1 MSAPAKE
8 TSITITLD
16 GRPVRAAAG
25 AYALDVARAA
35 GVEIPTLC
43 HHPDLEPV
51 GACRLCMVEVT
62 HPDWRGWSGLMTA
75 CLYPVSEGMQ
85 ISTRSE
91 RVLEARRRL
100 LALLAARCPGSEV
113 IQELAQKHGAST
125 DRLASDAD
133 ADSCILCGLCTR
145 TCETFA
151 TAAITT
157 HGRGTDK
164 AVGTFFGTPP
174 EDCVGCGACAMI
186 CPTGHIQGRREQ
198 RAYHIWGR
206 EFPLA
211 SCRVVHNMCVGC
223 GACEEACPFDVPRVM
238 VIRGGARVA
247 AIPEQHCRGCGACVG
262 ACPTGAVQSRES
274 VGDQPPGAATVIAC
288 TRSGLSSAQLPDGV
302 ELIAFDC
309 VGRVT
314 PAMILDRLARGSG
327 GVLVLGRHQEICRHH
342 GAEDPAQAR
351 VERTSKLAGLL
362 GLNPARVRFEVPA
375 AGPNG
380 PREAVARFAAEVAE
394 LPPLTA
400 HANIGTQDEGL
411 DSALALVEALSSS
424 RGDDQIEERR
434 AGNHS
439 ELRVPRSALLTGA
452 LPCLELLGGDLFR
465 PVELAGVLATAASV
479 LARLTGAEVSPCFE
493 RLGDDARLRADAMEG
508 AGQVF
513 SMDPEE
519 AADLREAGLDVTL
532 VDDLLRERCRPNGHG
547 GKVACFDAPGS
558 RELLEAMGYEAVE
571 LGADPLPDEFS
582 LSPRHRMFAEQLL
595 QRAEAQGVEKLLVPS
610 PGALARWAIVCRHG
624 TWRAS
629 SVTPVLGVQLAAD
642 STSVEERR
650 ARGERRER
658 GGEA

>member
-1 MSAPAKE
+1 MSPARE

-16 GRPVRAAAG
+16 GRTVRAAAG
-25 AYALDVARAA
+25 AHALDVARAA

-62 HPDWRGWSGLMTA
+62 HPDWRGWSGLMAA
-75 CLYPVSEGMQ
+75 CLYPVSDGMQ

-100 LALLAARCPGSEV
+100 LALLAARCPSSDV
-113 IQELAQKHGAST
+113 IQELARAHGAST

-145 TCETFA
+145 ACETYA
-151 TAAITT
+151 TSAITT

-164 AVGTFFGTPP
+164 AVGTFFGAAP

-186 CPTGHIQGRREQ
+186 CPTGHIEAQREQ

-262 ACPTGAVQSRES
+262 ACPSGAVKSREA
-274 VGDQPPGAATVIAC
+274 VGQQPAGAATVIAC
-288 TRSGLSSAQLPDGV
+288 TRSGLSPKQLPEGV

-309 VGRVT
+309 TGRVT
-314 PAMILDRLARGSG
+314 PAMILDRLARGSS
-327 GVLVLGRHQEICRHH
+327 GVLVLGRHQEICRHR
-342 GAEDPAQAR
+342 GAEDPARAR
-351 VERTSKLAGLL
+351 VERTALLAELMGLR
-362 GLNPARVRFEVPA
+362 GERVRFEIPA
-375 AGPNG
+375 PGASGPG
-380 PREAVARFAAEVAE
+380 EAVARFAADMAE
-394 LPPLTA
+394 LPALAA
-400 HANIGTQDEGL
+400 HDDAGTQDEGL
-411 DSALALVEALSSS
+411 DSALTLAARVDAREA
-424 RGDDQIEERR
+424 RR
-434 AGNHS
+434 PDGP
-439 ELRVPRSALLTGA
+439 VLLAGA

-465 PVELAGVLATAASV
+465 PVELAGVLATASSV
-479 LARLTGAEVSPCFE
+479 LGRLTGAEVSPYFG
-493 RLGDDARLRADAMEG
+493 RSGDTAAQQIETLTG
-508 AGQVF
+508 AGRVF

-519 AADLREAGLDVTL
+519 AGTLREAGLNVTL
-532 VDDLLRERCRPNGHG
+532 VDDLLQAEAESVG
-547 GKVACFDAPGS
+547 GAGCKVACLGS
-558 RELLEAMGYEAVE
+558 AGGELLEALGHEPVD

-582 LSPRHRMFAEQLL
+582 MSPRHRMMAELLL
-595 QRAEAQGVEKLLVPS
+595 QRAEAQGAERLLVPS
-610 PGALARWAIVCRHG
+610 PAALARWAIICRHG

-629 SVTPVLGVQLAAD
+629 AVTPVLGVQLAAAA
-642 STSVEERR
+642 TCEMTR
-650 ARGERRER
+650 
-658 GGEA
+658 